1 MDAGFQKDMAKLFND
16 NAGDQRFILNELQ
29 KGNERAFDTIFK
41 QYYKPLCQFSFSFIK
56 DQDAAENLIQE
67 VFVKL
72 WEKRENLTNIDNL
85 LSYLMG
91 MVRNQSIDFLRKEKT
106 NSKIYNKLKP
116 ESSENTTEEQISK
129 NEFEEK
135 LLKSILNLPERCRTA
150 IEMSRFDGFSNKEIA
165 QKMEISV
172 KGVEALIGR
181 SLKLLRSELQE
192 FLPSLSEKNKKRDGA
207 VLFSLFVNRLKSWGI
222 PSVR

>member
-1 MDAGFQKDMAKLFND
+1 MANLFND
-16 NAGDQRFILNELQ
+16 NAGNQQFILDELQ

-41 QYYKPLCQFSFSFIK
+41 LYYKSLCQFSYSFIK
-56 DQDAAENLIQE
+56 DQDTAENLVQE
-67 VFVKL
+67 VFAKL
-72 WEKRENLTNIDNL
+72 WEKRHNITNVDNL
-85 LSYLMG
+85 LSYLMR

-106 NSKIYNKLKP
+106 NSKTYNKLRL
-116 ESSENTTEEQISK
+116 ENSENTTEEQILK

-135 LLKSILNLPERCRTA
+135 LLRSIMNLPERCRTA
-150 IEMSRFDGFSNKEIA
+150 MEMSRFDGFSNKEIA

-192 FLPSLSEKNKKRDGA
+192 FLPSLSEKHKKRIGP
-207 VLFSLFVNRLKSWGI
+207 VLFSLFLNRLKSLEI
-222 PSVR
+222 PSGR

>member
-1 MDAGFQKDMAKLFND
+1 MENLFSD
-16 NAGDQRFILNELQ
+16 NISNQQFILDELQ
-29 KGNERAFDTIFK
+29 KGNERAFNSIFK
-41 QYYKPLCQFSFSFIK
+41 QYYKPLCQFSYSFIK
-56 DQDAAENLIQE
+56 VQDTAENLVQE
-67 VFVKL
+67 VFAKL
-72 WEKRENLTNIDNL
+72 WEKRENITNIDNL

-106 NSKIYNKLKP
+106 NSKIFNNIRLEK
-116 ESSENTTEEQISK
+116 SENTTEEQISK

-135 LLKSILNLPERCRTA
+135 LLKSIMNLPERCRTA
-150 IEMSRFDGFSNKEIA
+150 IEMSRLEGLSNKEIA

-192 FLPSLSEKNKKRDGA
+192 FLPSFSEKNKKRGGS
-207 VLFSLFVNRLKSWGI
+207 VLFSLFLNRLKSFEMS
-222 PSVR
+222 SVS

>member
-1 MDAGFQKDMAKLFND
+1 MAKLFND
-16 NAGDQRFILNELQ
+16 NVGNQQFILNELQ
-29 KGNERAFDTIFK
+29 KGNERAFDMAFK
-41 QYYKPLCQFSFSFIK
+41 QYYKPLCQFSYSFFK
-56 DQDAAENLIQE
+56 DQDTAENLVQE

-72 WEKRENLTNIDNL
+72 WVKRENLTNIGNL

-106 NSKIYNKLKP
+106 NSKIYNKLRP
-116 ESSENTTEEQISK
+116 EKSENTTEEQILK
-129 NEFEEK
+129 NEFEER
-135 LLKSILNLPERCRTA
+135 LLKSIMNLPERCRIA

-165 QKMEISV
+165 QEMEISV

-192 FLPSLSEKNKKRDGA
+192 FLPSLSKKNKKRGGS
-207 VLFSLFVNRLKSWGI
+207 VLFSLFVNRFKRLEI
-222 PSVR
+222 PSVYSQISL

>member
-1 MDAGFQKDMAKLFND
+1 MAKLFND
-16 NAGDQRFILNELQ
+16 NAGNQQFILNELQ

-41 QYYKPLCQFSFSFIK
+41 QYYKPLCQFSYSLIK
-56 DQDAAENLIQE
+56 DQDTAENLVQE

-72 WEKRENLTNIDNL
+72 WEKRENMTNIDNL

-91 MVRNQSIDFLRKEKT
+91 MVRNQSVDFLRKEKT
-106 NSKIYNKLKP
+106 NSKIYNQLRP
-116 ESSENTTEEQISK
+116 ESSGNTTEEQISK

-150 IEMSRFDGFSNKEIA
+150 IEMSRFEGFSNKEIA

-192 FLPSLSEKNKKRDGA
+192 FLPSFSENSKKRSGSI
-207 VLFSLFVNRLKSWGI
+207 LFSLFLNRLRSFRMT
-222 PSVR
+222 SV

>member
-1 MDAGFQKDMAKLFND
+1 MEVGLQKDMAKLFTN
-16 NAGDQRFILNELQ
+16 NEGDQQFILNELQ
-29 KGNERAFDTIFK
+29 KGNERAFDTVFK
-41 QYYKPLCQFSFSFIK
+41 QYYKPLCQFSYSFIN
-56 DQDAAENLIQE
+56 DQDTAESLVQE

-72 WEKRENLTNIDNL
+72 WEKRKNLTDIDNL

-106 NSKIYNKLKP
+106 SSKIYNQLR
-116 ESSENTTEEQISK
+116 SEKSGNTTEEQVSK

-135 LLKSILNLPERCRTA
+135 LLKSIVNLPDRCRTA
-150 IEMSRFDGFSNKEIA
+150 IELSRFDGFSNKEIA

-192 FLPSLSEKNKKRDGA
+192 FLPSISNRQKKRGGT
-207 VLFSLFVNRLKSWGI
+207 VLFSLFVNRLKNLGI
-222 PSVR
+222 SSVN

>member
-1 MDAGFQKDMAKLFND
+1 MAKLFND
-16 NAGDQRFILNELQ
+16 NVGNQQFILNELQ
-29 KGNERAFDTIFK
+29 KGNERAFDMAFK
-41 QYYKPLCQFSFSFIK
+41 QYYKPLCQFSYSFFK
-56 DQDAAENLIQE
+56 DQDTAENLVQE

-72 WEKRENLTNIDNL
+72 WVKRENLTNIGNL

-106 NSKIYNKLKP
+106 NSKIYNKLRP
-116 ESSENTTEEQISK
+116 EKSENTTEEQILK
-129 NEFEEK
+129 NEFEER
-135 LLKSILNLPERCRTA
+135 LLKSIMNLPERCRIA

-165 QKMEISV
+165 QEMEISV

-192 FLPSLSEKNKKRDGA
+192 FLPSLSKKNKKRGGS
-207 VLFSLFVNRLKSWGI
+207 VLFSLFVNRFKRLEI
-222 PSVR
+222 PPVY

>member
-1 MDAGFQKDMAKLFND
+1 MAKLFND
-16 NAGDQRFILNELQ
+16 NAGNQQFILNELQ

-41 QYYKPLCQFSFSFIK
+41 QYYKPLCQFSYSLIK
-56 DQDAAENLIQE
+56 DQDTAENLVQE

-72 WEKRENLTNIDNL
+72 WEKRENITKIDSL

-91 MVRNQSIDFLRKEKT
+91 MVRNQSIDFLRKEKA
-106 NSKIYNKLKP
+106 NSKIYNQLRP
-116 ESSENTTEEQISK
+116 ENSENTTEEQISK

-150 IEMSRFDGFSNKEIA
+150 IEMSRFEGFSNKEIA
-165 QKMEISV
+165 LKMEISV

-181 SLKLLRSELQE
+181 SLKLLRYELQE
-192 FLPSLSEKNKKRDGA
+192 FLPSFSENSKKKGGSI
-207 VLFSLFVNRLKSWGI
+207 LFSLFLNRLRSFRMT
-222 PSVR
+222 SV

>member
-1 MDAGFQKDMAKLFND
+1 MAKLFND
-16 NAGDQRFILNELQ
+16 NAGDQQFILNELQ
-29 KGNERAFDTIFK
+29 KGNERAFDAIFK
-41 QYYKPLCQFSFSFIK
+41 QYYKPLCQFSYSFIK
-56 DQDAAENLIQE
+56 DQDTAENLVQE
-67 VFVKL
+67 VFAKL
-72 WEKRENLTNIDNL
+72 WEKRENVSNIDNL

-106 NSKIYNKLKP
+106 TSKIFTKLQLEK
-116 ESSENTTEEQISK
+116 SENTTEEQISK

-135 LLKSILNLPERCRTA
+135 LLKSIMNLPGRCRTA

-181 SLKLLRSELQE
+181 ALKLLRSELQE
-192 FLPSLSEKNKKRDGA
+192 FLPSLSEKSKKRGGT
-207 VLFSLFVNRLKSWGI
+207 VLFSLFVNRLKSFGI
-222 PSVR
+222 SSVR

>member
-1 MDAGFQKDMAKLFND
+1 MAKLFND
-16 NAGDQRFILNELQ
+16 NAGNQQFILNELQ

-41 QYYKPLCQFSFSFIK
+41 QYYKPLCQFSYSLIK
-56 DQDAAENLIQE
+56 DQDTAENLVQE

-72 WEKRENLTNIDNL
+72 WEKRENMTNIENL

-91 MVRNQSIDFLRKEKT
+91 MVRNQSVDFLRKEKT
-106 NSKIYNKLKP
+106 NSKIYNQLRP
-116 ESSENTTEEQISK
+116 ESSGNTTEEQISK

-150 IEMSRFDGFSNKEIA
+150 IEMSRFEGFSNKEIA

-192 FLPSLSEKNKKRDGA
+192 FLPSFSENSKKRSGSI
-207 VLFSLFVNRLKSWGI
+207 LFSLFLNRLRSFRMT
-222 PSVR
+222 SV

>member
-1 MDAGFQKDMAKLFND
+1 MAKLFND
-16 NAGDQRFILNELQ
+16 NAGNQQFILNELQ
-29 KGNERAFDTIFK
+29 KGNERAFDTVFK
-41 QYYKPLCQFSFSFIK
+41 QYYKPLCQFSYSFIK
-56 DQDAAENLIQE
+56 DQNTAENLVQE

-72 WEKRENLTNIDNL
+72 WEKRENITNIDNL

-106 NSKIYNKLKP
+106 NSKVYNQLRP

-192 FLPSLSEKNKKRDGA
+192 FLPSFAEKNKTRGGP
-207 VLFSLFVNRLKSWGI
+207 VLFSLFFNRIKSLGI
-222 PSVR
+222 SSANR

>member
-16 NAGDQRFILNELQ
+16 NAGDQQFILIELQ
-29 KGNERAFDTIFK
+29 KGNERAFDAIFK
-41 QYYKPLCQFSFSFIK
+41 QYYKPLSQFSYSFIK
-56 DQDAAENLIQE
+56 DQDTAENLVQE
-67 VFVKL
+67 VFAKL
-72 WEKRENLTNIDNL
+72 WEKREKLANIDNL

-106 NSKIYNKLKP
+106 TSKIFTKLQLEK
-116 ESSENTTEEQISK
+116 SENTTEEQISK

-135 LLKSILNLPERCRTA
+135 LLKSIMNLPERCRTA

-192 FLPSLSEKNKKRDGA
+192 FLPSLSEKSKKRGGT
-207 VLFSLFVNRLKSWGI
+207 VLFSLFLNQFNRLRI

>member
-1 MDAGFQKDMAKLFND
+1 MAKLFND
-16 NAGDQRFILNELQ
+16 NTGNQQFILNELQ

-41 QYYKPLCQFSFSFIK
+41 QYYKPLCQFSYSLIK
-56 DQDAAENLIQE
+56 DQDTAENMVQE

-72 WEKRENLTNIDNL
+72 WERRENITNIDNL
-85 LSYLMG
+85 LAYLMG
-91 MVRNQSIDFLRKEKT
+91 MVRNQSIDFLRKEKA
-106 NSKIYNKLKP
+106 NSKIYNQLRP
-116 ESSENTTEEQISK
+116 ENSENTTEEQISK

-150 IEMSRFDGFSNKEIA
+150 IEMSRFEGFSNKEIA

-192 FLPSLSEKNKKRDGA
+192 FLPSFSENSKKRSGHI
-207 VLFSLFVNRLKSWGI
+207 LFSLFLNRLKNLGI
-222 PSVR
+222 SSI

>member
-1 MDAGFQKDMAKLFND
+1 MAKLFND
-16 NAGDQRFILNELQ
+16 NAGNQQFILNELQ

-41 QYYKPLCQFSFSFIK
+41 LYYMSLCQFSYSFIK
-56 DQDAAENLIQE
+56 DQDTAENLVQE

-72 WEKRENLTNIDNL
+72 WEKRENMTNIENL

-91 MVRNQSIDFLRKEKT
+91 MVRNQSVDFLRKEKT
-106 NSKIYNKLKP
+106 NSKIYNQLRP
-116 ESSENTTEEQISK
+116 ESSGNTTEEQISK

-192 FLPSLSEKNKKRDGA
+192 FLPSLSEKNKKRGGP
-207 VLFSLFVNRLKSWGI
+207 VLFSLFLSRLKSLGI
-222 PSVR
+222 PSA

>member
-1 MDAGFQKDMAKLFND
+1 MAKLFND
-16 NAGDQRFILNELQ
+16 NAGNQQFILNELQ
-29 KGNERAFDTIFK
+29 KGNERAFDTFFK
-41 QYYKPLCQFSFSFIK
+41 QYYKPLCQFSYSFIK
-56 DQDAAENLIQE
+56 DQDTAESLVQE
-67 VFVKL
+67 VYVKL
-72 WEKRENLTNIDNL
+72 WEKRENITNIDNL

-106 NSKIYNKLKP
+106 NSKIYNQIRP
-116 ESSENTTEEQISK
+116 EKSENTTEEQISK

-135 LLKSILNLPERCRTA
+135 LLKSIMHLPERCRIA

-192 FLPSLSEKNKKRDGA
+192 FLPSLSEKKQKRSGS
-207 VLFSLFVNRLKSWGI
+207 VLFSLFVNRIKSLGI
-222 PSVR
+222 SSVS

>member
-1 MDAGFQKDMAKLFND
+1 LDAGFQKDMAKLFND
-16 NAGDQRFILNELQ
+16 NAGDQRFILFELQ

-41 QYYKPLCQFSFSFIK
+41 QYYKPLCQFSYSFIK
-56 DQDAAENLIQE
+56 DQDTAENLVQE

-106 NSKIYNKLKP
+106 NSKIYNKLRP

-192 FLPSLSEKNKKRDGA
+192 FLPSLSEKGKKRSGSI
-207 VLFSLFVNRLKSWGI
+207 LFSLFLNRLKNLGVTSI
-222 PSVR
+222 

>member
-1 MDAGFQKDMAKLFND
+1 MAKLFND

-29 KGNERAFDTIFK
+29 KGNERAFDTVFK
-41 QYYKPLCQFSFSFIK
+41 QYYKPLCQFSYSFIK
-56 DQDAAENLIQE
+56 DQDTAENLVQE

-72 WEKRENLTNIDNL
+72 WEKRGQTTKIDNL

-106 NSKIYNKLKP
+106 NSKIYTQLRP
-116 ESSENTTEEQISK
+116 ENSENTTEEQISK

-192 FLPSLSEKNKKRDGA
+192 FLPSFSEKNPKSGGA

>member
-1 MDAGFQKDMAKLFND
+1 MAKLFND
-16 NAGDQRFILNELQ
+16 NAGNQQFILIELQ

-41 QYYKPLCQFSFSFIK
+41 QYYKPLCQFSYSFIK
-56 DQDAAENLIQE
+56 DQDTAENLVQE

-72 WEKRENLTNIDNL
+72 WEKRGSITNIDNL

-106 NSKIYNKLKP
+106 NSKIYNQLRP
-116 ESSENTTEEQISK
+116 ENSENTTEEQISK

-135 LLKSILNLPERCRTA
+135 LLKSIMNLPERCRTA
-150 IEMSRFDGFSNKEIA
+150 IEMSRLEGFSNKEIA
-165 QKMEISV
+165 LKMEISV

-192 FLPSLSEKNKKRDGA
+192 FLPSLSEKKRKSGGA
-207 VLFSLFVNRLKSWGI
+207 VLFSLFLNRLKRLGV
-222 PSVR
+222 PSV

>member
-1 MDAGFQKDMAKLFND
+1 MENLFSD
-16 NAGDQRFILNELQ
+16 NISNQQFILDELQ
-29 KGNERAFDTIFK
+29 KGNERAFNSIFK
-41 QYYKPLCQFSFSFIK
+41 QYYKPLCQFSYSFIK
-56 DQDAAENLIQE
+56 VQDTAENLVQE
-67 VFVKL
+67 VFAKL
-72 WEKRENLTNIDNL
+72 WEKRENITNIDNL

-106 NSKIYNKLKP
+106 NSKIFNNLRLEK
-116 ESSENTTEEQISK
+116 SENTTEEQISK

-135 LLKSILNLPERCRTA
+135 LLKSIMNLPERCRTA
-150 IEMSRFDGFSNKEIA
+150 IEMSRLEGLSNKEIA

-192 FLPSLSEKNKKRDGA
+192 FLPSFSEKNKKRGGS
-207 VLFSLFVNRLKSWGI
+207 VLFSLFLNRLKSFEMS
-222 PSVR
+222 SVS